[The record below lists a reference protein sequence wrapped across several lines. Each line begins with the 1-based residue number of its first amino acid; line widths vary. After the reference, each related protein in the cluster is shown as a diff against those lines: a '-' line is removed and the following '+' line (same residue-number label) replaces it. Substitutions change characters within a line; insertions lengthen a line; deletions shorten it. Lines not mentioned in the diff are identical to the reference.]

1 MPLVHFTHQNRIVE
15 IPERR
20 SLLTAIKRAGIAFD
34 LPCDGAGICGK
45 CRVRLDAATRAN
57 AREADHTKL
66 TEADRAAG
74 WSLACQTFVHGDL
87 RVEVPNRKDEGLKIL
102 SEGQAVAIAIDPWIA
117 KSYDKVSGHTSVI
130 AGGKVVA
137 SENGDTTAALYGAAI
152 DIGTTTLVVALV
164 DLRDG
169 RELASASALN
179 PQARHAQDVLSR
191 IKLGSKPDGLRT
203 LHTELIAELNRLI
216 AEAATE
222 AFVERSQIYEA
233 VFSGNTTML
242 HLATGTDPASLGRFP
257 YTPKLW
263 GGDHVSAAAIGLELA
278 PAGIV
283 YLPPVMSAYVG
294 ADITSGILATDLAA
308 QRGVTLFVDIGT
320 NGEMVLAADGKLV
333 ATSTAAGPAFEG
345 MNIACGMR
353 AGRGAIEFVSL
364 AGDEIAL
371 RTIGETTATG
381 LCGSGLLDVVGE
393 LAAHGGVDKNGR
405 FRTNGSAPDRL
416 WKNRLV
422 TLDGKP
428 VFRLTEAVYL
438 SQKDI
443 RQVQLAKAAVRT
455 GIEFLLTASGR
466 TMAQVDRV
474 LIAGSFGFH
483 LRTASLIHLGLLP
496 REFADR
502 VEFVGNTS
510 KTGARAFLLN
520 RHAREKLQHTVGQVR
535 VLELANDAAFQRT
548 FVEAL
553 SF

>member
-1 MPLVHFTHQNRIVE
+1 MPKVHFPLQNLTVE
-15 IPERR
+15 VPERR
-20 SLLTAIKRAGIAFD
+20 SLLTAIKRAGIKFD
-34 LPCDGAGICGK
+34 LPCNGAGTCGK
-45 CRVRLDAATRAN
+45 CRVRLDADARAHST
-57 AREADHTKL
+57 EHDHAKISQ
-66 TEADRAAG
+66 ADRDAG
-74 WSLACQTFVHGDL
+74 WALACQTFVDGDL
-87 RVEVPNRKDEGLKIL
+87 SVEVPLKKDEGLKIL
-102 SEGQAVAIAIDPWIA
+102 SDGQTVAVDIEPWFEKSFDP
-117 KSYDKVSGHTSVI
+117 VSRRTAVI
-130 AGGKVVA
+130 AGGTIVA
-137 SENGDTTAALYGAAI
+137 SESGDTTATAYGAAI

-191 IKLGSKPDGLRT
+191 IKLGSTPEGLRT
-203 LHTELIAELNRLI
+203 LHSELIAELNRLL

-222 AFVERSQIYEA
+222 AQIDRTRIYEA

-242 HLATGTDPASLGRFP
+242 HLATATDPTSLGKYP
-257 YTPKLW
+257 YTPQLL
-263 GGDHVSAAAIGLELA
+263 GGDHVTAASIGLELA
-278 PAGIV
+278 PGGQV

-294 ADITSGILATDLAA
+294 ADITSGLLSTDLAA
-308 QRGVTLFVDIGT
+308 RSGVTLFVDIGT
-320 NGEMVLAADGKLV
+320 NGEMVLAANGKLV

-364 AGDEIAL
+364 AGDAVEL
-371 RTIGETTATG
+371 RTIGDTTPTG
-381 LCGSGLLDVVGE
+381 LCGSGLLDAVGE

-405 FRTNGSAPDRL
+405 FRTNGSAPDRP
-416 WKNRLV
+416 WKDRLATV
-422 TLDGKP
+422 DGKP
-428 VFRLTEAVYL
+428 AFRLTDSVYL

-455 GIEFLLTASGR
+455 GIESLLAAAGHTV
-466 TMAQVDRV
+466 AQVDRV

-483 LRTASLIHLGLLP
+483 LRTASLINLGLLP
-496 REFADR
+496 REFAGR

-520 RHAREKLQHTVGQVR
+520 RHTRVKLHHTVGQVR
-535 VLELANDAAFQRT
+535 VIELANDASFQRT